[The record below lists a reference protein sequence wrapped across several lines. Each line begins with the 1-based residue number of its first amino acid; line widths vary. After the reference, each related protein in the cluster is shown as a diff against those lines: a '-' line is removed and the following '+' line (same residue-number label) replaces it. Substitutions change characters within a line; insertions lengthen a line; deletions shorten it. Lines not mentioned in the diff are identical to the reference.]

1 MMCGWRL
8 FDNFYM
14 SVYIT
19 T

>member
-1 MMCGWRL
+1 MCGWRL